1 MPGSGA
7 GEGGA
12 AGAGGGPNFLL
23 RWRGWQDR
31 VAADPSFPYKVF
43 IEQARLCTEPL
54 LTNIQMA
61 SWTGHQRAALPP
73 QRCFAL

>member
-12 AGAGGGPNFLL
+12 AGGGGGLSFLL

-31 VAADPSFPYKVF
+31 VAADPNFPYKVF
-43 IEQARLCTEPL
+43 IEQARP
-54 LTNIQMA
+54 
-61 SWTGHQRAALPP
+61 
-73 QRCFAL
+73 